1 MHVQIDDTPSLEAYP
16 NLSAAASMLG
26 VSRSTLSR
34 RENIAAEHRG
44 ERDLVVPAKEVL
56 RLARIYRKRSIN
68 DVAQAL
74 IDHATEADPDS
85 RGRVEKEVEEDFASH
100 SVAAEQAELLRLAQR
115 LLTPAA
121 LAAVKACLAEPVA
134 PLASEIEGLYPV
146 TDTSERARRPAP
158 RRRKKPTLSVD

>member
-1 MHVQIDDTPSLEAYP
+1 M
-16 NLSAAASMLG
+16 
-26 VSRSTLSR
+26 
-34 RENIAAEHRG
+34 
-44 ERDLVVPAKEVL
+44 PAKEVL

-74 IDHATEADPDS
+74 IDHAAKTDPDNG
-85 RGRVEKEVEEDFASH
+85 GRVEKEVEEDFASH
-100 SVAAEQAELLRLAQR
+100 SVAGEEAELLRLAQR

-146 TDTSERARRPAP
+146 AEKGERARRPAS
-158 RRRKKPTLSVD
+158 RRRKKLVADS